1 MFSVVVQAGGQ
12 SRRMGRDKAC
22 LPFQGEPLIQ
32 RVVRRVQPIAGELL
46 VTTNR
51 PEDYAFLGVPL
62 VPDLVSGSGTLVGL
76 YTALA
81 AARGECVAVV
91 ACDMPFVSAELLSAE
106 RDLLEEE
113 QADAVLP
120 RSEQGLEPL
129 HAVYRRDPCLE
140 AVQRALSAGQTQAIS
155 WLPWVHTREMSVE
168 EVRRYDPLER
178 AFLNINT
185 PDEWRRAESL
195 AAGD

>member
-12 SRRMGRDKAC
+12 SRRMGRDKAT
-22 LPFQGEPLIQ
+22 LPFKGEPLIQ
-32 RVVRRVQPIAGELL
+32 RVIRRVQGIAGELF

-62 VPDLVSGSGTLVGL
+62 VPDVVSGSGTLVGL
-76 YTALA
+76 CTALTA
-81 AARGECVAVV
+81 AHGEFVAVV
-91 ACDMPFVSAELLSAE
+91 ACDMPFVSADLLSAE

-113 QADAVLP
+113 QVDAVLP

-129 HAVYRRDPCLE
+129 HAVYRRLPCLE
-140 AVQRALSAGQTQAIS
+140 AVQRALLAGETQAIS
-155 WLPWVHTREMSVE
+155 WLPWVRAREMSVE
-168 EVRRYDPLER
+168 EIRRYDPLQL

-185 PDEWRRAESL
+185 PDEWQRAELL
-195 AAGD
+195 AGGD